1 MNISGLRLPAR
12 RSGAAAGPKRGS
24 FDLPFFVLTLLLL
37 AIGAAAWVWRSWPL
51 WTGVGAAMSAWIF
64 WGLARF
70 FLRRPLGEY
79 STAFLRVVLVRF
91 GARMLVLAVAVYAA
105 LVECAAPPFALV
117 GGLTAGFAVALA
129 TFAAASRQ
137 ATRR

>member
-1 MNISGLRLPAR
+1 MTNPCDVWLRR
-12 RSGAAAGPKRGS
+12 RGIAHPVITPVVRN
-24 FDLPFFVLTLLLL
+24 VLLFALLLL
-37 AIGAAAWVWRSWPL
+37 AAGAAAWNWNVWPL
-51 WTGVGAAMSAWIF
+51 WAGVGTAMSAWIF

-79 STAFLRVVLVRF
+79 STAVLRMVLLRF
-91 GARMLVLAVAVYAA
+91 GARMLVLAAIVYAA

-129 TFAAASRQ
+129 TFATASRPQ
-137 ATRR
+137 RR